1 MKIAIIG
8 ATGMA
13 GTALYKESVSRGHEV
28 TAIVRHKD
36 KAVSLL
42 GDGIKVIDKDVF
54 ELAKSDLEGF
64 DVIVNAFATAP
75 DKAYL
80 HLDLATKLVSL
91 FRETKSPRLFFILGA
106 ASLLDENGKLFLDT
120 LKTVPDVASWI
131 SIPTEAYKTLNFLRS
146 IENVNWVGVS
156 PSSEFVA
163 GEATIP
169 VLGKDHLLTNSNG
182 KSVVS
187 SGTIAVAILDEI
199 ENPQFICTRF
209 TVCNQ

>member
-13 GTALYKESVSRGHEV
+13 GSALYKESTLRGHDV
-28 TAIVRHKD
+28 TAIVRDKE
-36 KAVSLL
+36 KAVSLF
-42 GDGIKVIDKDVF
+42 GSGAKVIDKDIF
-54 ELAKSDLEGF
+54 ALTKYDLEDF

-75 DKAYL
+75 AKAYL
-80 HLDLATKLVSL
+80 HLDLAAKLIGF

-106 ASLLDENGKLFLDT
+106 ASLLDENGKLYLDT
-120 LKTVPDVASWI
+120 LKTVPDAASWI

-156 PSSEFVA
+156 PSVTFIA
-163 GEATIP
+163 GEATVP
-169 VLGKDHLLTNSNG
+169 FLGTDNLLTSEKG
-182 KSVVS
+182 ESVVT
-187 SGTIAVAILDEI
+187 SGTMAVAILDEI
-199 ENPQFICTRF
+199 EKPQFIRTRF

>member
-13 GTALYKESVSRGHEV
+13 GTALYEESISRGHEV
-28 TAIVRHKD
+28 TAIVRDKD

-42 GDGIKVIDKDVF
+42 GDGVKVIVKDVF
-54 ELAKSDLEGF
+54 ELTQSDLKEF

-75 DKAYL
+75 AKAYL
-80 HLDLATKLVSL
+80 HLDLAAKLVGF
-91 FRETKSPRLFFILGA
+91 FRETQSPRLFFILGA
-106 ASLLDENGKLFLDT
+106 ASLLDENDKLFLDT
-120 LKTVPDVASWI
+120 LKTIPDAATWI

-156 PSSEFVA
+156 PSIEFIA
-163 GEATIP
+163 GEATVP
-169 VLGKDHLLTNSNG
+169 VIGKDHLLTSSSG
-182 KSVVS
+182 KSVV
-187 SGTIAVAILDEI
+187 TNKTMAVAIMNEI
-199 ENPQFICTRF
+199 ENPKFINTRF

>member
-36 KAVSLL
+36 KAISLF
-42 GDGIKVIDKDVF
+42 GEHVKVIAKDVF
-54 ELAKSDLEGF
+54 ELTKSDVEGF

-75 DKAYL
+75 NTAYL
-80 HLDLATKLVSL
+80 HLDLAAKLVHM
-91 FRETKSPRLFFILGA
+91 FRETESPRLFFILGA
-106 ASLLDENGKLFLDT
+106 GSLLDKNENLFLDT
-120 LKTVPDVASWI
+120 LKTIPDAAFWI
-131 SIPTEAYKTLNFLRS
+131 SIPIEAYKALEFLRS

-156 PSSEFVA
+156 PSAEFVP
-163 GEATIP
+163 GEATVP
-169 VLGKDHLLTNSNG
+169 VLGKDHLLTSAEG
-182 KSVVS
+182 KSVVT
-187 SGTIAVAILDEI
+187 SGTMAVAILNEI
-199 ENPQFICTRF
+199 EHPQFIRTRF

>member
-13 GTALYKESVSRGHEV
+13 GTALYKESMSRGHEV

-42 GDGIKVIDKDVF
+42 GNGVKVIDKDVF
-54 ELAKSDLEGF
+54 DLTKSDLEGF
-64 DVIVNAFATAP
+64 DVIINAFATAP
-75 DKAYL
+75 ATAYL
-80 HLDLATKLVSL
+80 HLDLAAKLVSF
-91 FRETKSPRLFFILGA
+91 FRETKCPRLFFVLGA
-106 ASLLDENGKLFLDT
+106 GSLLDQNDKLFLDT
-120 LKTVPDVASWI
+120 LKNIPDVASWI
-131 SIPTEAYKTLNFLRS
+131 SIPIEANKTLNFLRS

-156 PSSEFVA
+156 PSAEFIA
-163 GEATIP
+163 GEATVP
-169 VLGKDHLLTNSNG
+169 VLGKDHLLTSSKGESIVTNG
-182 KSVVS
+182 
-187 SGTIAVAILDEI
+187 TMAVAILNEI

>member
-13 GTALYKESVSRGHEV
+13 GSALYKESILRGHDV
-28 TAIVRHKD
+28 TAIVRDKE

-42 GDGIKVIDKDVF
+42 GNSVKVIDKDIF
-54 ELAKSDLEGF
+54 DLTKSDLEDF
-64 DVIVNAFATAP
+64 DIIVNAFATAP
-75 DKAYL
+75 AKAYL
-80 HLDLATKLVSL
+80 HLDLAAKLIGF
-91 FRETKSPRLFFILGA
+91 FRETESPRLFFILGA

-120 LKTVPDVASWI
+120 LKTIPDTASWI

-156 PSSEFVA
+156 PSVSFIP
-163 GEATIP
+163 GDATLP
-169 VLGKDHLLTNSNG
+169 LLGTDNLLTSG
-182 KSVVS
+182 KGESVVT
-187 SGTIAVAILDEI
+187 SGTMAVAILDEI
-199 ENPQFICTRF
+199 EKPQFIRTRF

>member
-13 GTALYKESVSRGHEV
+13 GSALYKESVSRGHEV
-28 TAIVRHKD
+28 TAIVRNKD
-36 KAVSLL
+36 KAISLL
-42 GDGIKVIDKDVF
+42 GDEVKVIDKDIF
-54 ELAKSDLEGF
+54 ELTKTDLENF

-75 DKAYL
+75 AKAYL
-80 HLDLATKLVSL
+80 HLDLAAKLVGM
-91 FRETKSPRLFFILGA
+91 FRETKTPRLFFILGA

-120 LKTVPDVASWI
+120 LKKVPEAASWI

-156 PSSEFVA
+156 PSAEFIA
-163 GEATIP
+163 GEATVP
-169 VLGKDHLLTNSNG
+169 VLGKDQLLISSNG
-182 KSVVS
+182 KSVVTS
-187 SGTIAVAILDEI
+187 KTMAVAILNEI
-199 ENPQFICTRF
+199 ENPQFIGTRF

>member
-13 GTALYKESVSRGHEV
+13 GTALYKESISRGHEV
-28 TAIVRHKD
+28 TAIARNMD

-42 GDGIKVIDKDVF
+42 GNGAKVLNKDVF
-54 ELAKSDLEGF
+54 ELTKSDLDGF
-64 DVIVNAFATAP
+64 DVIVNAFATTP

-80 HLDLATKLVSL
+80 HLDLAAKLVSF

-106 ASLLDENGKLFLDT
+106 ASLLDENDKLFLETMKT
-120 LKTVPDVASWI
+120 LPDVAAWI

-156 PSSEFVA
+156 PSAEFIA
-163 GEATIP
+163 GEATVP
-169 VLGKDHLLTNSNG
+169 VVGTDHLLFSSTG
-182 KSVVS
+182 KSVVT
-187 SGTIAVAILDEI
+187 SGTMAVAILNEI
-199 ENPQFICTRF
+199 EKPQFINTRF
-209 TVCNQ
+209 TVVNQ

>member
-36 KAVSLL
+36 KAISLF
-42 GDGIKVIDKDVF
+42 GEDVKVIDKDVF
-54 ELAKSDLEGF
+54 ELTKSDIDGF

-75 DKAYL
+75 NKAY
-80 HLDLATKLVSL
+80 HHQDLAAKLVHM
-91 FRETKSPRLFFILGA
+91 FRETESPRLFFVLGA
-106 ASLLDENGKLFLDT
+106 GSLLDENDKLLLDT
-120 LKTVPDVASWI
+120 LKSIPDVASWI
-131 SIPTEAYKTLNFLRS
+131 SIPIEAYKALEFLRS

-156 PSSEFVA
+156 PSVEFVP
-163 GEATIP
+163 GEATVP
-169 VLGKDHLLTNSNG
+169 VIGKDHLLTSTEG
-182 KSVVS
+182 KSIVT
-187 SGTIAVAILDEI
+187 SGTMAVAILDEI
-199 ENPQFICTRF
+199 EHPQFIRTRF